1 MVGLKERIAVWA
13 RWVLAIQVGEL
24 NPFGLHVSPIFMVV
38 PLVVAMQVLG
48 TPQKLITQA
57 ASIGQ
62 VRTSIS
68 LLLHAVSIF
77 GAHNCEHS
85 PSPLLAKDVLKI
97 SFRQTGGASDKAI

>member
-1 MVGLKERIAVWA
+1 
-13 RWVLAIQVGEL
+13 
-24 NPFGLHVSPIFMVV
+24 
-38 PLVVAMQVLG
+38 LG

-62 VRTSIS
+62 VRASIS

-77 GAHNCEHS
+77 GAHNCEQS